1 MQELIEFIVKSIVD
15 NKDVVSVERVQDD
28 RYTTYHVTVAQED
41 IGGVIGKGGKIAE
54 AIRTIVK
61 SANSRERARIKFDA
75 KKGE

>member
-15 NKDVVSVERVQDD
+15 NKEVVSVEQIKED
-28 RYTTYHVTVAQED
+28 RFTTYRVTVAQED

-61 SANSRERARIKFDA
+61 SSSRERSRIKFEA